1 MDLYSSDV
9 GAIQEGNMRAKGVMD
24 ANQKIKT
31 HNDDLAGQ
39 IAGLRSQNQTSDVL
53 EATKDATSQF
63 WATGK
68 VPSQVKAFQSHLD
81 KGGTLFSNPT
91 TQAQQT
97 SGGADVG
104 EVGETGSASRD
115 IGDLED
121 VGDDVFESGEGEGLA
136 SKIGSKIGTLG
147 SVGVAGLDIY
157 KDIESLKAGK
167 GIAGDNWASKTSNLL
182 QIGGAIADVG
192 GTVFPPAALL
202 GGAVDLVGGAFG
214 EIGDFLDSG
223 KQDKAADQL
232 KTQETEAPIVA
243 QTTDPASTGRV
254 S

>member
-9 GAIQEGNMRAKGVMD
+9 GAIQEGNMRAKSVMD

-97 SGGADVG
+97 SGGADIG

-136 SKIGSKIGTLG
+136 SRIGSKVGTLG
-147 SVGVAGLDIY
+147 SVGMAGLDIY
-157 KDIESLKAGK
+157 KDIKAG
-167 GIAGDNWASKTSNLL
+167 GIAGDNWASKTSNIL

-202 GGAVDLVGGAFG
+202 GGAVDLIGGAFG
-214 EIGDFLDSG
+214 EVGDFLDSG

-232 KTQETEAPIVA
+232 KTQETQAPIVA
-243 QTTDPASTGRV
+243 QSSTPASTGRV